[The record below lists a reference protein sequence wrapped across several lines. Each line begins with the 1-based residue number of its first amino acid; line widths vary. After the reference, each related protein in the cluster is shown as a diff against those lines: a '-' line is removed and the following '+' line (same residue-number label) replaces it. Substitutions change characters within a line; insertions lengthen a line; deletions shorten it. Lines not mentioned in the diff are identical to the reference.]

1 MIDPQLLRKD
11 IQFVA
16 EQLSHRKYVLDVAAY
31 TDLETQRKECQARA
45 EEFQAKRNQF
55 AKLIGMKKAK
65 GEDAS
70 LEMRESANC
79 NEQLALAASELE
91 KIQKSLAD
99 FVMGIPNLPHE
110 SVPVGKD
117 ENDNQEIMRWGNV
130 PSFDFAIKDHVD
142 LGALHGL
149 DFESGTKITGSRFV
163 VLKGTMARL
172 HRALAQY
179 MLDLHTLDHGYTEIN
194 VPLIVNAATMR
205 GTGQLPKFEED
216 LFKVPRKV
224 GEGSDCESTDT
235 ENFYLIP
242 TAEVPV
248 TNLARDTIFSRT
260 QLPIKYVAHTPCFRS
275 EAGSY
280 GRDVRG
286 MIRQH
291 QFEKVELVQFVQPE
305 DSLTAL
311 EQLTLHAQAVLEGL
325 EIPYR
330 KLLLCTGDMGFGSA
344 KTYDLEAWIPS
355 QNTYREISSCST
367 MWDFQ
372 ARRMQARFKD
382 GQNKPELLHTL
393 NGSGLAIGRC
403 LVALIENQQQS
414 DGSIV
419 IPKALQPYLGGVH
432 VLTPSIFKDV

>member
-70 LEMRESANC
+70 LEMRESATC